1 MKTYITINKTA
12 TLANSKKEAAKKL
25 GVTAN
30 NIHISAV
37 HIDFL
42 KNYKIIA

>member
-12 TLANSKKEAAKKL
+12 TMANSKKEAAKKL
-25 GVTAN
+25 GVTVN

-37 HIDFL
+37 HIDYL
-42 KNYKIIA
+42 KNYKVV

>member
-25 GVTAN
+25 GVSVN
-30 NIHISAV
+30 NVHISGL
-37 HIDFL
+37 HIEYL
-42 KNYKIIA
+42 KGYSIF